1 MTNTKEKEY
10 LPINQSGQTDIGMS
24 TSDTEIEDL
33 SSAVLETLSGK
44 DVGTVARRIGISAA
58 TLEAAQEKFVAA
70 GIKAV
75 SASGAK
81 QLDRRSE
88 IIWMAVKFFSDRG
101 YNGTGLKDIA
111 AALHMTRPA
120 LYYYFKDKD
129 ELLSAVIAEAAAD
142 SLKHSFSRGR
152 SDEGDVAEI
161 LHTRLKDRVAYFLG
175 EKLPLYRML
184 LSERYALPQS
194 AVDTLEEGEIT
205 EVRALTALLSKGAES
220 GELDVHSPSVT
231 ARLILS
237 LLGAVPRW
245 FDPKRANAEE
255 TAELVASMVLN
266 GLKARGEGAEKKIP
280 KQTPRNLHPPK
291 K

>member
-1 MTNTKEKEY
+1 MNGDGE
-10 LPINQSGQTDIGMS
+10 NDG
-24 TSDTEIEDL
+24 L
-33 SSAVLETLSGK
+33 SSAVLEILAGK
-44 DVGTVARRIGISAA
+44 DLGAVARKRGISAA
-58 TLEAAQEKFVAA
+58 MLDAALEKFVAA
-70 GIKAV
+70 GTKAV

-111 AALHMTRPA
+111 TALHMTRPA

-129 ELLSAVIAEAAAD
+129 ELLSAVIAEAASD
-142 SLKHSFSRGR
+142 SLKHSFSRATAG
-152 SDEGDVAEI
+152 EGDVAEI
-161 LHTRLKDRVAYFLG
+161 LYTRLKDRVAYFLG

-205 EVRALTALLSKGAES
+205 EVRAVTALLAKGVET

-237 LLGAVPRW
+237 LIGAVPRW

-255 TAELVASMVLN
+255 TANLVASMVLN
-266 GLKARGEGAEKKIP
+266 GLKARGDGAEKKISR
-280 KQTPRNLHPPK
+280 QTHRRERGQA
-291 K
+291 

>member
-1 MTNTKEKEY
+1 MNGDNEH
-10 LPINQSGQTDIGMS
+10 D
-24 TSDTEIEDL
+24 DL
-33 SSAVLETLSGK
+33 SSAVLEVLSGK
-44 DVGTVARRIGISAA
+44 DLVAVARKIGISVA
-58 TLEAAQEKFVAA
+58 TLEAAQEKFIAA
-70 GIKAV
+70 GTKAISV
-75 SASGAK
+75 TGAK

-88 IIWMAVKFFSDRG
+88 IIWMAVKFYSDRG

-129 ELLSAVIAEAAAD
+129 ELLSAVIAEAASD
-142 SLKHSFSRGR
+142 SLKHSFSQARP
-152 SDEGDVAEI
+152 DEGSAAEI
-161 LHTRLKDRVAYFLG
+161 LYTRLKDRVAYFLG

-205 EVRALTALLSKGAES
+205 EVRAVTALLTKGVEA
-220 GELDVHSPSVT
+220 GDLDVHSPSVT

-255 TAELVASMVLN
+255 TADLVASMVLN
-266 GLKARGEGAEKKIP
+266 GLKARDDVSARKISRP
-280 KQTPRNLHPPK
+280 LSKSLHPSRK
-291 K
+291 

>member
-1 MTNTKEKEY
+1 MSAN
-10 LPINQSGQTDIGMS
+10 DI
-24 TSDTEIEDL
+24 EIEDL
-33 SSAVLETLSGK
+33 SSAVLEVLSGK
-44 DVGTVARRIGISAA
+44 DLGTVARKIGMSAA
-58 TLEAAQEKFVAA
+58 TLEAAQEKFIAA

-142 SLKHSFSRGR
+142 SLKHSFSQGP
-152 SDEGDVAEI
+152 SGEGDTAEI
-161 LHTRLKDRVAYFLG
+161 LYTRLKDRVAYFLG

-205 EVRALTALLSKGAES
+205 EVRALTALLARGVEA

-245 FDPKRANAEE
+245 FDPKRANAVE
-255 TAELVASMVLN
+255 TAELVASMVLK
-266 GLKARGEGAEKKIP
+266 GLKARADGVAKKNS
-280 KQTPRNLHPPK
+280 KQAPK